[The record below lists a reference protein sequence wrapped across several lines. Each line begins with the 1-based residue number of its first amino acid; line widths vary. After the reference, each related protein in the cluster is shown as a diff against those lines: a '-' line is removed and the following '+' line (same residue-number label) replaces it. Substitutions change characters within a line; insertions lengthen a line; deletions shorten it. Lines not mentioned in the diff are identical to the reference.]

1 MSYDLGAIYFEDIPA
16 AVPFMEIL
24 ELAESNEVL
33 IRWVN
38 PSITVHGNPL
48 NNISSIK
55 IFKNEE
61 LLAEITNPLAEN
73 ADTLDYLDL
82 IDLPE
87 YYRYTICILDSE
99 LVVKQLLG
107 KYKVKNEKLLELFLE
122 VQKLQE
128 NFDTIR
134 YEHA

>member
-61 LLAEITNPLAEN
+61 LLAEITNRLADN
-73 ADTLDYLDL
+73 AD
-82 IDLPE
+82 
-87 YYRYTICILDSE
+87 
-99 LVVKQLLG
+99 VKQPDRACRGGEAQVHPGPRSPWAYNYADLLWRSLASRFAAASSG
-107 KYKVKNEKLLELFLE
+107 M
-122 VQKLQE
+122 
-128 NFDTIR
+128 
-134 YEHA
+134 AGSS